1 VRAKNRN
8 RGSGRKSS
16 GFSRSDRRSESG
28 GIDHNSV
35 AVSITGGER
44 TVHRKGSIYEKIYL
58 PTGWRRF
65 TCGLRTERNHR
76 HESARGKEGD
86 EHDCDKRVARSVDQ
100 DGDEHDDQYKRFSVA
115 FSLALS
121 RSV

>member
-16 GFSRSDRRSESG
+16 GFSRSDHSGESG
-28 GIDHNSV
+28 VDHNSV
-35 AVSITGGER
+35 TVSITGDER
-44 TVHRKGSIYEKIYL
+44 SLHRKRSIYEKIYL
-58 PTGWRRF
+58 PIGWRRF
-65 TCGLRTERNHR
+65 ICGLRTERNHR

-86 EHDCDKRVARSVDQ
+86 KHDCDKRVARSVDQ

-115 FSLALS
+115 FSLGLS
-121 RSV
+121 WGV